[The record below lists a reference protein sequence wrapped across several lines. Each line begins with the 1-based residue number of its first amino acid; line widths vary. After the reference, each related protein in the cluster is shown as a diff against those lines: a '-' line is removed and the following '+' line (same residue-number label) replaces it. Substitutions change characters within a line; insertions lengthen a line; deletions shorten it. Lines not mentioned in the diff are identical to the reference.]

1 MKFRS
6 FAAVTAA
13 LVLLPFT
20 ASAAL
25 AAPPSNDTAAGATTL
40 RALPTTI
47 SQDTTQATTDAIDA
61 ALNELCG
68 APATNASVWFRY
80 TDVTGNGFL
89 ADMSASNYTGGLFVT
104 AGDPK
109 DGNLVACGP
118 NQVGVRGEPGT
129 TYYVAAFSDSAT
141 MGGKLSVAFEALPPA
156 PTASLTVNPKGVAY
170 KDGTARISGTYSC
183 TNADGYSSDIEG
195 QLTQTVGRTK
205 INGYFFASP
214 LECDGSTHTWEAYVF
229 SDNGLFAGG
238 KAANFSLAFA
248 CGLVDCT
255 VADASGKIQ
264 LSRNGK

>member
-6 FAAVTAA
+6 LAAVTAA
-13 LVLLPFT
+13 FVLLPLT

-25 AAPPSNDTAAGATTL
+25 AAPPSNDTAAGATTVG
-40 RALPTTI
+40 ALPTTI
-47 SQDTTQATTDAIDA
+47 SQDTTEATTDAVDS
-61 ALNELCG
+61 ALNDVCG
-68 APATNASVWFRY
+68 APATNASVWFSY

-89 ADMSASNYTGGLFVT
+89 ADMTASDYSGGFLVT
-104 AGDPK
+104 AGDPSE
-109 DGNLVACGP
+109 GNLVACGP
-118 NQVGVRGEPGT
+118 GQVGVRGEPGT
-129 TYYVAAFSDSAT
+129 KYYVAAFSDST
-141 MGGKLSVAFEALPPA
+141 TPGGNLSVTFDALPPA

-183 TNADGYSSDIEG
+183 TNADGYNSDIEG

-205 INGYFFASP
+205 INGYFFAYP
-214 LECDGSTHTWEAYVF
+214 LECDGSTHTWEAFVF

-248 CGLVDCT
+248 CGLAECT
-255 VADASGKIQ
+255 VAEASGKIQ